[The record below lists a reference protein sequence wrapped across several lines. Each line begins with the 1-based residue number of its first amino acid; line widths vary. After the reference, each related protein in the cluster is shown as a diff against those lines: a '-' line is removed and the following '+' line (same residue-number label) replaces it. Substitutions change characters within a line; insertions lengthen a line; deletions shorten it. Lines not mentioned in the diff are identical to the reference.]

1 MLPFLLTVFFPGCF
15 AVNNIF
21 TAIPVNFEIIFN
33 CCKKVF
39 SLPECFAVNSKF
51 TAIDVNKYILC
62 KFTAIDVNTYILLN
76 YCKSEIYLPECIAVY
91 SIILSDTITV

>member
-1 MLPFLLTVFFPGCF
+1 MLAFLLTVFFPGCF
-15 AVNNIF
+15 AVDNIF

-51 TAIDVNKYILC
+51 TAIDVSKYI
-62 KFTAIDVNTYILLN
+62 ILN
-76 YCKSEIYLPECIAVY
+76 YCKNEIYLPECIAVY
-91 SIILSDTITV
+91 SMILSDTITV

>member
-1 MLPFLLTVFFPGCF
+1 M
-15 AVNNIF
+15 NNIF

-51 TAIDVNKYILC
+51 TAIDVNKYIL
-62 KFTAIDVNTYILLN
+62 LN